1 MGLLTDER
9 DQKFILYDQLQ
20 LEELTKLPKFSEHSR
35 EVFDMV
41 LAEAQKLSETVLWP
55 ANEEGDK
62 VGCKF
67 DNGKVITPP
76 SFKNAFAQYVA
87 GGWITPGDDPE
98 VGGQGLPQA
107 LCTACSEMF
116 HGSNMAFCNYPNLT
130 HGAGRLI
137 EIFGSPEQKK
147 KYLERMWSGEWAG
160 TMCLTE
166 PGAGSDL
173 GILKTKAIPQ
183 PDGSFKIVGTKSFI
197 TGGDHDLTP
206 NIIHPVL
213 ARIEGDPPGPKGI
226 SIFLVPKFRVNPDGS
241 LGQPNDVRCAGI
253 EHKMGIKGS
262 ATCTLNFGDD
272 GKCVGEM
279 LGQPRQG
286 LPVMFHMMNEE
297 RLFVATQSAG
307 QASSAYRL
315 ALAYSRERLQGRHIA
330 AGKDPNAP
338 PVPIIQH
345 PDVRRMLLWMK
356 ATTESLRA
364 MNYYTGYCEDMAA
377 ATEGDEAK
385 SWAGLVEL
393 LTPIVKAYC
402 SDKAWAVAETAIQV
416 LGGYGFCSEYR
427 VEQCA
432 RDVKIASLYEGTNG
446 IQAMDLLGRKLPMAG
461 GKLFAFLMSRMDEP
475 IKQAKSSA
483 ALKSYAERLEHGRA
497 ELVKITQHVG
507 QQAGGKEFLL
517 GFLNATPL
525 LEIFGDV
532 ISAWMLLWQAAI
544 AEKKFESLA
553 NAAGAKDE
561 AARKKLIR
569 DNHEAAYLAG
579 KLMSARFM
587 IGTQLPKVDGKVLA
601 ILSNETAALEIEE
614 VSFS

>member
-1 MGLLTDER
+1 
-9 DQKFILYDQLQ
+9 
-20 LEELTKLPKFSEHSR
+20 
-35 EVFDMV
+35 
-41 LAEAQKLSETVLWP
+41 
-55 ANEEGDK
+55 
-62 VGCKF
+62 
-67 DNGKVITPP
+67 
-76 SFKNAFAQYVA
+76 
-87 GGWITPGDDPE
+87 
-98 VGGQGLPQA
+98 
-107 LCTACSEMF
+107 
-116 HGSNMAFCNYPNLT
+116 
-130 HGAGRLI
+130 
-137 EIFGSPEQKK
+137 
-147 KYLERMWSGEWAG
+147 
-160 TMCLTE
+160 
-166 PGAGSDL
+166 
-173 GILKTKAIPQ
+173 
-183 PDGSFKIVGTKSFI
+183 
-197 TGGDHDLTP
+197 
-206 NIIHPVL
+206 
-213 ARIEGDPPGPKGI
+213 
-226 SIFLVPKFRVNPDGS
+226 
-241 LGQPNDVRCAGI
+241 
-253 EHKMGIKGS
+253 
-262 ATCTLNFGDD
+262 
-272 GKCVGEM
+272 
-279 LGQPRQG
+279 
-286 LPVMFHMMNEE
+286 
-297 RLFVATQSAG
+297 
-307 QASSAYRL
+307 
-315 ALAYSRERLQGRHIA
+315 
-330 AGKDPNAP
+330 
-338 PVPIIQH
+338 
-345 PDVRRMLLWMK
+345 
-356 ATTESLRA
+356 

-483 ALKSYAERLEHGRA
+483 ALKPYAERLEHGRA
-497 ELVKITQHVG
+497 ELTKITQHVG

-532 ISAWMLLWQAAI
+532 ISGWMLLWQAAI

-579 KLMSARFM
+579 KVQSARFM

>member
-20 LEELTKLPKFSEHSR
+20 IEELCKLPKFADHSK

-41 LAEAQKLSETVLWP
+41 LAEAQKLSENVLWP

-76 SFKNAFAQYVA
+76 SFKNAHAQYVA

-98 VGGQGLPQA
+98 LGGQGLPQA
-107 LCTACSEMF
+107 LCTTCSEMF
-116 HGSNMAFCNYPNLT
+116 HGANMAFCNYPNLT

-137 EIFGSPEQKK
+137 EIFGTAEQKG
-147 KYLERMWSGEWAG
+147 KYLTRMWSGEWAG

-183 PDGSFKIVGTKSFI
+183 ADGSFKIVGTKTFI
-197 TGGDHDLTP
+197 TGGEHDLTP

-226 SIFLVPKFRVNPDGS
+226 SIFLVPKVRVNPDGS
-241 LGQPNDVRCAGI
+241 LGEFNDVRCAGI

-272 GKCVGEM
+272 GKCLGEM

-286 LPVMFHMMNEE
+286 LPIMFHMMNEE

-307 QASSAYRL
+307 QASTAYRL
-315 ALAYSRERLQGRHIA
+315 ALAYARERLQGRHLA

-338 PVPIIQH
+338 AVAIIQH

-364 MNYYTGYCEDMAA
+364 MNYYTGYCLDMAA
-377 ATEGDEAK
+377 AAEGEEAK
-385 SWAGLVEL
+385 AWAGLVEL

-402 SDKAWAVAETAIQV
+402 SDQAWDVAETAIQV

-432 RDVKIASLYEGTNG
+432 RDVKIGSLYEGTNG
-446 IQAMDLLGRKLPMAG
+446 IQAMDLLGRKLPLAG
-461 GKLFAFLMSRMDEP
+461 GKLFEFLISRMDAP
-475 IKQAKSSA
+475 IQQAKASA
-483 ALKSYAERLEHGRA
+483 LLKPYAERLESARKQ
-497 ELVKITQHVG
+497 LVKATRHVG
-507 QQAGGKEFLL
+507 QLAAGKEFML
-517 GFLNATPL
+517 GFLNAAPL
-525 LEIFGDV
+525 LEIFGDL
-532 ISAWMLLWQAAI
+532 IAGWMLLWQAAI
-544 AEKKFESLA
+544 AEKKLNEMA
-553 NAAGAKDE
+553 AAAGAQDAAGRKQLVQDNLE
-561 AARKKLIR
+561 AAF
-569 DNHEAAYLAG
+569 LAG
-579 KLMSARFM
+579 KIASARFFL
-587 IGTQLPKVDGKVLA
+587 GSQLPKVEGKVAA
-601 ILSNETAALEIEE
+601 ILTDETAAQDIAE
-614 VSFS
+614 VSFT